1 MSVKTNHKAKT
12 VNPNHSGRHGVPKSL
27 AEIDKHFKLWNSS
40 RMKSKLN
47 LKTKFI
53 QPIADE
59 GTYARQA
66 LRKLQEFGKVI
77 KQKVHK

>member
-12 VNPNHSGRHGVPKSL
+12 VNVNTTGRHGVPKSL
-27 AEIDKHFKLWNSS
+27 AEIDKHFKLWSAS
-40 RMKSKLN
+40 KMKTKLN
-47 LKTKFI
+47 LRSKFI

-66 LRKLQEFGKVI
+66 LKKLQEFGKVI
-77 KQKVHK
+77 KQKVHR